1 MNERERERKR
11 MSKLENER
19 QTERENGKK
28 EDSKCKC
35 IDTCENCKFGI
46 NNGTANGV
54 GRRAIPENNR
64 ESGLG
69 YVIPWKTKKKK
80 KKKTPLV
87 VNENIQEEYRGCLMN
102 KGRSRFSKSVLKLFR
117 RLMERDQLSLGKER
131 KSSYARIG
139 TGPLELSKET
149 ST

>member
-1 MNERERERKR
+1 

-64 ESGLG
+64 ESGLR
-69 YVIPWKTKKKK
+69 YVIPWKT
-80 KKKTPLV
+80 
-87 VNENIQEEYRGCLMN
+87 
-102 KGRSRFSKSVLKLFR
+102 
-117 RLMERDQLSLGKER
+117 
-131 KSSYARIG
+131 
-139 TGPLELSKET
+139 
-149 ST
+149 

>member
-1 MNERERERKR
+1 

-54 GRRAIPENNR
+54 GRQATPENNR

-102 KGRSRFSKSVLKLFR
+102 KGWGGLGFR
-117 RLMERDQLSLGKER
+117 NR
-131 KSSYARIG
+131 Y
-139 TGPLELSKET
+139 
-149 ST
+149 